1 MPSFLYHASDFPAHY
16 PHLVGTHE
24 LAISWAELNWAAQ
37 TVGKAEEDV
46 GLHGIYSLFEAA
58 YRTTIVW
65 ANLME
70 SGTGR
75 LVKTPS
81 YNALDPSE
89 KGAVS
94 YYLGLTFAKLFAYRR
109 LHVPWL
115 LHFDIYGDEHD
126 AYLEGEAKPDLIGL
140 NEAGDWIVYEAKG
153 RTGGLLNSIMDDAK
167 EQAGEV
173 TTIGGVYPTLRVAS
187 LVFFRSDGL
196 HLQVADPP
204 ADKRGRKRTLN
215 LSPAEMLARYYQR
228 ITPREPEIANDR
240 IETRRGLRYRVLP
253 LRDLDFEIAVPQFEE
268 FTMQAQETIS
278 DDRRFVGPDG
288 VEITL
293 GEAWSDQNMRR
304 APQQR
309 T

>member
-94 YYLGLTFAKLFAYRR
+94 YYLGLTFAELFAYRR

-140 NEAGDWIVYEAKG
+140 SEAGDWIVYEAKG

-167 EQAGEV
+167 EQAGKIQLHASRPIPSRSRSGLSPAPWWGV
-173 TTIGGVYPTLRVAS
+173 TTIGESTQPYALLVSSSFGVMVCIYKSQIR
-187 LVFFRSDGL
+187 
-196 HLQVADPP
+196 LQTNAG
-204 ADKRGRKRTLN
+204 GR
-215 LSPAEMLARYYQR
+215 EH
-228 ITPREPEIANDR
+228 
-240 IETRRGLRYRVLP
+240 
-253 LRDLDFEIAVPQFEE
+253 
-268 FTMQAQETIS
+268 
-278 DDRRFVGPDG
+278 
-288 VEITL
+288 
-293 GEAWSDQNMRR
+293 
-304 APQQR
+304 
-309 T
+309 